1 MHNCPGNAV
10 SGLGRQKARL
20 PARNSSEEEIQA
32 KGAAIASAEPALS
45 IFTKT
50 KVSAAQRLLPPPG
63 HAPSFSSYA
72 AVAVCLFGFAWAA
85 GSYFTGERSLLGP
98 GGDARSGIRQ
108 EMAGRAELA
117 QSLKRLTAD
126 IGALRNKLDA
136 LENARRAGN
145 VSEAA
150 DALASRLNAA
160 RSESAAVIAGLAE
173 KIDRARRE
181 QDDKLSQLAAKLD
194 RMEQKLAS
202 ATASL
207 AAAGAVP
214 APAAPQKR
222 MQMALA
228 TPKTQ
233 AEAGPAPRKPR
244 LITHWVVRD
253 AYDGL
258 ALVESPAGAIE
269 VAPGE
274 IIPGAGRVKSIERRG
289 PGWIVITSQ
298 GLVDSARNGFPQ

>member
-1 MHNCPGNAV
+1 M
-10 SGLGRQKARL
+10 SGPGRQKARL
-20 PARNSSEEEIQA
+20 PARSSSGEEIQA
-32 KGAAIASAEPALS
+32 DGAANVSAEPAFS

-63 HAPSFSSYA
+63 HTPSFSSYA
-72 AVAVCLFGFAWAA
+72 AVAICLFGFAWAA
-85 GSYFTGERSLLGP
+85 GSYLAGERSLFGP

-108 EMAGRAELA
+108 EMAGREELA
-117 QSLKRLTAD
+117 QSLRRLTAD
-126 IGALRNKLDA
+126 IGALQNKLDA
-136 LENARRAGN
+136 LERARRAGN

-150 DALASRLNAA
+150 DAFAARLNVA
-160 RSESAAVIAGLAE
+160 RSESAAAIAGLAE

-207 AAAGAVP
+207 AGAGAVP
-214 APAAPQKR
+214 APGAPPKR

-228 TPKTQ
+228 APKTE
-233 AEAGPAPRKPR
+233 AEAEPAPRKPR
-244 LITHWVVRD
+244 LITNWVVRD

-289 PGWIVITSQ
+289 SGWIVITSQ
-298 GLVDSARNGFPQ
+298 GLVDSARHGFPQ